1 MHSDRGWYL
10 VALGVLALGITNS
23 SVGGSAR
30 GFLDRVAVVTDHVSA
45 RAIQAVAVA
54 QLMSDRGDAG
64 WAHAQTALAKAQVRM
79 ALAQAKIEA
88 RRAVLTEGRSNCVSV
103 DRVNRAVLLSL
114 QEDSEQDSDLQ

>member
-23 SVGGSAR
+23 SVGDSAR
-30 GFLDRVAVVTDHVSA
+30 GFLDRVAVVADHVSA

-64 WAHAQTALAKAQVRM
+64 WAHAQTALAKARVRM
-79 ALAQAKIEA
+79 ALTQARIDA
-88 RRAVLTEGRSNCVSV
+88 RRAVLTQGRSTCASV
-103 DRVNRAVLLSL
+103 DRLNRAVVLSL
-114 QEDSEQDSDLQ
+114 QEDSDQDGDLQ